1 MKKAFQAILLI
12 VICFLIASYFIPVIQ
27 QKEIPVSNTL
37 ENIVSSLSQP
47 QSWIKWDASVRDA
60 WQNDSTK

>member
-37 ENIVSSLSQP
+37 ENIVSSLSHIFLLLFLIFETVIMKHTE
-47 QSWIKWDASVRDA
+47 S
-60 WQNDSTK
+60 